1 MGAPPR
7 RTTPPLIVW
16 MSFRLA
22 IPRRVALPQ
31 SPPPL
36 HQPGNQYA
44 LKSSCRSS
52 ILQRTANSVLTVCL
66 TPGDHRKAPFYL
78 YVDHPFNS
86 RTRRPF
92 EDENDEEPS
101 QVKVLDRKVC
111 WFDWRRSEDSRSP

>member
-1 MGAPPR
+1 MPAVGSWTEDFIRHCVTERKPLLYDLRFKEQDRAKYLREFAAPYR
-7 RTTPPLIVW
+7 KLVE
-16 MSFRLA
+16 
-22 IPRRVALPQ
+22 
-31 SPPPL
+31 
-36 HQPGNQYA
+36 
-44 LKSSCRSS
+44 
-52 ILQRTANSVLTVCL
+52 
-66 TPGDHRKAPFYL
+66 RKAPFYL